1 MSVAQAEALNAT
13 LECALQLAERGYAV
27 FPCHTDKRPATSN
40 GFYDASRDLD
50 VVKKWFSGSDRL
62 IGVPTGPGND
72 LFVVDID
79 PQGEDWLSANKDQ
92 LGSRRRHDTK
102 RGEHYLYK
110 HPSDNPSGT
119 TSTSKIALGVD
130 TRGAGGYIIW
140 WPAEG
145 YAVEGELEEM
155 SEPPIWLLEQ
165 LNGHSPG
172 VERCQAV
179 GEFAIPESVRNDTLF
194 REAAMLRSRGLE
206 ENAIYQIIS
215 QTNSDRC
222 TPPLPDKEVVSVA
235 KSVMRYDPDPAFELK
250 AIGADASLDWLDE
263 FRLTDEEVAAL
274 KDPEWAIENIAPR
287 GHVVAIA
294 APPGAGK
301 TTVLFHLATQYSDEF
316 NVVFV
321 HADTNPSDAKS
332 YYERAKE
339 HNVNYLTP
347 DMIVG
352 KSMSHVVTRLEI
364 LANSDADLDGELW
377 IFDTLKKM
385 TDMIDKRQLK
395 ELLQILRKLSS
406 RGMTLILLAHT
417 NKHKD
422 AEGKHVFEGTGDLR
436 ADVDELIYFE
446 PMKKEDG
453 NLLVSTRPD
462 KVRADLREMSFEIA
476 TDRTV
481 TVCKSYVDVAKT
493 LADEAR
499 LEKDEPVIEIIRL
512 AIVSGETLQ
521 SGIINFA
528 SSNSSFS
535 NKQVQNVLNFYAKDT
550 PQQLWVKKREKE
562 NNALRFSLVEDDVT
576 SFLD

>member
-1 MSVAQAEALNAT
+1 MSVAKEEALNAT
-13 LECALQLAERGYAV
+13 LECALLLAERGYAV
-27 FPCHTDKRPATSN
+27 FPCHPDKRPATSN
-40 GFYDASRDLD
+40 GFYGASRDPD
-50 VVKKWFSGSDRL
+50 VIKKWFSGSDRL
-62 IGVPTGPGND
+62 IGVPAGLGND

-79 PQGEDWLSANKDQ
+79 PQGEDWLTTNKER
-92 LGSRRRHDTK
+92 LGARRRHETK

-110 HPSDNPSGT
+110 YPSDNPSGT
-119 TSTSKIALGVD
+119 TSASRIALGVD
-130 TRGAGGYIIW
+130 TRGEGGYVIW

-145 YAVEGELEEM
+145 FAVEGELEDM
-155 SEPPIWLLEQ
+155 SEPPSWLLEQ
-165 LNGHSPG
+165 LDEHSTG
-172 VERCQAV
+172 LDRCQAV
-179 GEFAIPESVRNDTLF
+179 GETTIPEGVRNETLF
-194 REAAMLRSRGLE
+194 REAAMLRRKGLE
-206 ENAIYQIIS
+206 ENAIYLIIS

-222 TPPLPDKEVVSVA
+222 VPPLPDKEVRNLA
-235 KSVMRYDPDPAFELK
+235 KSAMRYDPDPAFEPK

-301 TTVLFHLATQYSDEF
+301 TTVLFHLAIQYSDEF

-352 KSMSHVVTRLEI
+352 KSMSHVVTRLEM

-422 AEGKHVFEGTGDLR
+422 AEGNHVFEGTGDLR

-476 TDRTV
+476 PDRTV

-521 SGIINFA
+521 SEIINFA